1 MAVGERG
8 AGAPRTSQ
16 YEHHLEA
23 LKERDRRLE
32 DVPFYRPGEPTDPG
46 ALGGMDYQDIYP
58 ELWGRRCGENGIGR
72 LREVAISLI
81 TDAELAA
88 YDERYPFH
96 EDREWLESHGLQR
109 ADIPKMQEEQAQ
121 YAGALEGQGVR
132 VHWIDWGE
140 APMSAFGPMQAMWAP
155 SDLWVI
161 RGGSVIQKTGWHPFS
176 FGRSEFLAR
185 WAQHHL
191 GVPILYTVVGTGVQE
206 PATTMWFAED
216 VWVTGISCAYNEAG
230 NRQLEPVVRRSAGDV
245 DLEVHTIRLSTDRFV
260 DRETGLG
267 GHLTNVICPLDIDKV
282 LVYGPGVDYGTHDW
296 LLSKGYTV
304 VEVPDREEQILYTP
318 TNTIPLE
325 PGVVFMVKEAE
336 RSIAAVR
343 KAGVEVIEVPNAE
356 FSRIGG
362 ALHCRTLRVLRDPGP
377 HKNT

>member
-1 MAVGERG
+1 MAIHEE
-8 AGAPRTSQ
+8 PRAAAEGQ
-16 YEHHLEA
+16 YEEHLRM
-23 LKERDRRLE
+23 LRERAWQLD
-32 DVPFYRPGEPTDPG
+32 DVPFYEPGQPCDFTR
-46 ALGGMDYQDIYP
+46 LGGMEYLDIYP
-58 ELWGRRCGENGIGR
+58 EVWGRPCGENGIGR
-72 LREVAISLI
+72 LREVAISKI
-81 TDAELAA
+81 SDAELAA

-96 EDREWLESHGLQR
+96 EDLDWLESHGLQR
-109 ADIPKMQEEQAQ
+109 ADIGRMQEEQAQ
-121 YAGALEGQGVR
+121 YAELLSDQGVS

-191 GVPILYTVVGTGVQE
+191 GIPILYTVVGKGVQE
-206 PATTMWFAED
+206 PATTMWFADD
-216 VWVTGISCAYNEAG
+216 VWVTGISAAYNAEG
-230 NRQLEPVVRRSAGDV
+230 NRQLEPVVRRSCPDV
-245 DLEVHTIRLSTDRFV
+245 DLEVHTIYLSTDRFV
-260 DRETGLG
+260 DRQTGLG

-282 LVYGPGVDYGTHDW
+282 LVYSAGVDAGTHQW
-296 LLSKGYTV
+296 LRAKGYTV
-304 VEVPDREEQILYTP
+304 VEVPDREEQIRYTP

-325 PGVVFMVKEAE
+325 PGVVFMVKEAR
-336 RSIAAVR
+336 RSVAAVR
-343 KAGVEVIEVPNAE
+343 KAGVEVIEVPNEE

-377 HKNT
+377 LKNA